1 MEIEELKRSAYW
13 SEREGQRAIELWRAS
28 GVSLAEFAARTGLHP
43 KRLEYW
49 RKRTFSAALA
59 APASA
64 STLAAVTVLP
74 RIASSA
80 ITIELR
86 SGRAV
91 RVEGDFADEV
101 LERVI
106 AIAERAC

>member
-49 RKRTFSAALA
+49 RKRTSAALA

-64 STLAAVTVLP
+64 SALMEVTVLP